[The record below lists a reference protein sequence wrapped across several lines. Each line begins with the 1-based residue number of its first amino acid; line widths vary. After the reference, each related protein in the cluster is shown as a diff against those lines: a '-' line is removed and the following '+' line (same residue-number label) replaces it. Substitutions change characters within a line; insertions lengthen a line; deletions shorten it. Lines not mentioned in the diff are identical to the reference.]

1 MAPNN
6 TNNSDNNHELRNAY
20 DKPLSVN
27 QFLRQTSVKAE
38 PPKKPIVFQKSIVT
52 LFASLS
58 AFIMFL
64 LRYNLSV
71 SIIGM
76 TEDKVLVPIG
86 NSTDNIT
93 EVIETYRFAWHNNE
107 KQQGLILG
115 SYFWVSC
122 FSLMLILILLVV
134 AKHPELT

>member
-6 TNNSDNNHELRNAY
+6 TNQQEQAGHELRNAY

-38 PPKKPIVFQKSIVT
+38 PPKKPIIFQKSIVT
-52 LFASLS
+52 LFAALS

-76 TEDKVLVPIG
+76 TEDKVLVPGANHSID
-86 NSTDNIT
+86 NSTDNST
-93 EVIETYRFAWHNNE
+93 DHYRFRFDWHNNE

-115 SYFWVSC
+115 SYFWVSNTH
-122 FSLMLILILLVV
+122 SRSS
-134 AKHPELT
+134 

>member
-6 TNNSDNNHELRNAY
+6 TNQQEAGHELRSAY

-76 TEDKVLVPIG
+76 TEDKVTVLDA
-86 NSTDNIT
+86 NSTDNSTDHYT
-93 EVIETYRFAWHNNE
+93 ETFRFDWHNNE

-115 SYFWVSC
+115 SYFWVSNT
-122 FSLMLILILLVV
+122 LVNSRS
-134 AKHPELT
+134 

>member
-6 TNNSDNNHELRNAY
+6 TNQQEQAGHELRSAY

-38 PPKKPIVFQKSIVT
+38 PPKKPIIFQKSIVT
-52 LFASLS
+52 LFAALS

-76 TEDKVLVPIG
+76 TEDRKLVSGANHSID
-86 NSTDNIT
+86 NSTDNST
-93 EVIETYRFAWHNNE
+93 HHYDFRFDWHNNE

-115 SYFWVSC
+115 SYFWVSNTE
-122 FSLMLILILLVV
+122 SRSS
-134 AKHPELT
+134 

>member
-1 MAPNN
+1 MAPN
-6 TNNSDNNHELRNAY
+6 TTGQQDTNHELRSGY

-76 TEDKVLVPIG
+76 TEDKSLVLDG
-86 NSTDNIT
+86 NSTDNVT
-93 EVIETYRFAWHNNE
+93 EKFRFDWHDSE
-107 KQQGLILG
+107 KQLALILG
-115 SYFWVSC
+115 SYFWVSNRTD
-122 FSLMLILILLVV
+122 L
-134 AKHPELT
+134 